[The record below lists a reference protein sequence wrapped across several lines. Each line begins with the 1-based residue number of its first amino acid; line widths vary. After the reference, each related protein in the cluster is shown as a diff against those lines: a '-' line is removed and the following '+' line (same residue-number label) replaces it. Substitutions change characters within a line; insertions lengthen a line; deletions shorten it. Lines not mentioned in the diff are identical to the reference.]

1 MRPGQH
7 RRRSTPPS
15 RPPRSRPR
23 PPPTPPASQVAT
35 NGVLTLPALTFT
47 KAGTYPVK
55 LTLSNGSTR
64 YVKVKVNQG

>member
-1 MRPGQH
+1 LRPW
-7 RRRSTPPS
+7 T
-15 RPPRSRPR
+15 
-23 PPPTPPASQVAT
+23 TLPASQVAT

-64 YVKVKVNQG
+64 YVKVKVNKG